1 MSDTFGTTNDT
12 PAESEGAAAEEAE
25 YLRENDEPVQESTVT
40 ETADVLQEYGE
51 DVSSSPASRAREGG
65 A

>member
-12 PAESEGAAAEEAE
+12 PAESEGTAAEEAE

-40 ETADVLQEYGE
+40 DTTQVLQEYGE
-51 DVSSSPASRAREGG
+51 DVSSSPASRAQEGG

>member
-1 MSDTFGTTNDT
+1 MSDTFGTTNDI

-25 YLRENDEPVQESTVT
+25 YLRENEEPVQESTVT
-40 ETADVLQEYGE
+40 DTADVLEEYGE
-51 DVSSSPASRAREGG
+51 DVASSPASRAREGR

>member
-1 MSDTFGTTNDT
+1 MSDTFGTTNET
-12 PAESEGAAAEEAE
+12 PAESQGAAAEEAE

-40 ETADVLQEYGE
+40 ETTDVLQEYGE